1 MAGTLIRFSPIGHT
15 SKDQLVFF
23 ISSGTNAYIHVFLCI
38 HIDAQK
44 YICGNALLA
53 YKHTYKR
60 KHP

>member
-1 MAGTLIRFSPIGHT
+1 MAGTLIRFSPSRLVSKAQMGFYT
-15 SKDQLVFF
+15 SC
-23 ISSGTNAYIHVFLCI
+23 GTYAYIHVLLCI

-53 YKHTYKR
+53 YKHTYIR